1 MLLKMSEY
9 NFEERVSY
17 KTLVIMVLIIIITAI
32 LGLGLVKYVDA
43 VYIDNSIVQAIFK
56 VITYLGDTLV
66 FIVIIAIVYIIYDK
80 RYAKNLTF
88 ALLTTVYIN
97 SFLKDVF
104 MDPRP
109 AENSTNGGYQETSY
123 GFPSGHSQGSSTFW
137 GYIGYQFKDKP
148 KPKLTPIIVSG
159 LIFLVVLSRLI
170 LGVHDV
176 QDVTGGL
183 ILGIGVLLA
192 FIYVEPIISERIN
205 SLEMFHKI
213 FLGVVASLILFIFGA
228 LLFPTSGEQLI
239 SSPMPFADTGAYAQ
253 VGGVILGLSIGYV
266 LENEYVNYQPS
277 RIGTK
282 WKIINLIIGLIAV
295 FVIYFGLEFLTD
307 IFNSVIYRYFRYAM
321 IAFILV
327 FIMPFIFTKINPTQK

>member
-1 MLLKMSEY
+1 MSDY
-9 NFEERVSY
+9 NFEERISY
-17 KTLVIMVLIIIITAI
+17 KTLIILQLIIIITAI

-43 VYIDNSIVQAIFK
+43 VYIDNSIIQSIFK

-66 FIVIIAIVYIIYDK
+66 FIVIIAIIYIVYDK
-80 RYAKNLTF
+80 KYAKNLTF

-109 AENSTNGGYQETSY
+109 AENSIPGGYQETSY

-137 GYIGYQFKDKP
+137 GYVGYEFNDKP
-148 KPKLTPIIVSG
+148 KPKLIPVIFSG

-192 FIYVEPIISERIN
+192 FIYLEPIVSKRIN
-205 SLEMFHKI
+205 SLEMLQKI
-213 FLGVVASLILFIFGA
+213 LIGVVASLVLFIFGT
-228 LLFPTSGEQLI
+228 LLFPTSGEQLLA
-239 SSPMPFADTGAYAQ
+239 SPTPFADTGAYAQ
-253 VGGVILGLSIGYV
+253 VGGVILGISVGYV
-266 LENEYVNYQPS
+266 LENEYVDYQPS
-277 RIGTK
+277 RLEMK
-282 WKIINLIIGLIAV
+282 WKIINLIIGLIVV
-295 FVIYFGLEFLTD
+295 FVIYFGLEFLKD
-307 IFNSVIYRYFRYAM
+307 IFNSVIFRYFRYAI

-327 FIMPFIFTKINPTQK
+327 LVVPWIFTKINPTQ